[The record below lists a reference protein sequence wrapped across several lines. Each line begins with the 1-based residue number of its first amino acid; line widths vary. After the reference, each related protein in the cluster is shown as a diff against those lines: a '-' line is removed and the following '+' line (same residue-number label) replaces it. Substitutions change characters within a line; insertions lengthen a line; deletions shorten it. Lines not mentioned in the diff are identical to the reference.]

1 MVDGGMDPHWI
12 LAIAIVVVVGLL
24 LAVILPHNLRVRRVR
39 QVSRTLPTDEKD
51 RILGLIVEMASQ
63 GPSLTLLLVDRNRR
77 SDEEAMRLQSH
88 VGGSPYAEAGDDR
101 PLGASARFLLQVRLD
116 EPTLG
121 QQWEGRLLTVYLVH
135 DVELV
140 VRSYAA
146 PSPERR
152 VALLFS
158 DAQAPAIALRAM
170 RFPMEVESREPMS
183 PARICETS
191 PAVRERLDQFTDD
204 RVGLLSQILRPD
216 LYGYD
221 LEAPDI
227 AYFGG
232 EPMLIQCG
240 HDPVC
245 DECGSPMRF
254 LFQFGEIIPGL
265 QLGDGGV
272 GYVYGCDDHPRCC
285 KGFLDSH

>member
-1 MVDGGMDPHWI
+1 MEPHWI
-12 LAIAIVVVVGLL
+12 LAIAIVVVGLL

-77 SDEEAMRLQSH
+77 SDEEAMRLRSH
-88 VGGSPYAEAGDDR
+88 VGGSPYAEADDD
-101 PLGASARFLLQVRLD
+101 PPTDDSSRFLLQVFLD
-116 EPTLG
+116 EPSLG
-121 QQWEGRLLTVYLVH
+121 ETWQGRLLTVYLFL
-135 DVELV
+135 DTELV

-146 PSPERR
+146 PSLDRQASPP
-152 VALLFS
+152 VS
-158 DAQAPAIALRAM
+158 DALAPCIALTAM
-170 RFPMEVESREPMS
+170 RFPMEIELQAPMS

-191 PAVRERLDQFTDD
+191 PAIRERLDQFTDD

-232 EPMLIQCG
+232 EPMLIQCA

-254 LFQFGEIIPGL
+254 LFQFGEIIPGIE
-265 QLGDGGV
+265 LGDGGV
-272 GYVYGCDDHPRCC
+272 GYVYGCDDHPGCC